1 MRCQEPT
8 SAWRRL
14 LIEGVSRRDEKNDSK
29 SNHASLLMTCVLLD
43 TPFPLCFLSGDFSA
57 YILLACYFKRYFH
70 WCPACVWAEP
80 AQFYP
85 KKFYGQLI
93 SCKIQVQS
101 FTLHIYPVIYSRFSF
116 WLPYESASHDPSP
129 LILRRQHEHSIFLD
143 IEKNSEISLPL
154 LRTDY
159 KLVVWEPA
167 LKLLFLPQLDLAL
180 LF

>member
-101 FTLHIYPVIYSRFSF
+101 FTLHIQSFTPGFLFDYLMNQHPMTPVL
-116 WLPYESASHDPSP
+116 W
-129 LILRRQHEHSIFLD
+129 FLGD
-143 IEKNSEISLPL
+143 SMNTVFFLTLKRIQRSVCLCYALTIS
-154 LRTDY
+154 
-159 KLVVWEPA
+159 
-167 LKLLFLPQLDLAL
+167 
-180 LF
+180 